1 MMAPLG
7 TYRCVESKEVIGMK
21 ILRSSRQRNQ
31 AGMSLIE
38 LMIALV
44 VLAVGMLGVIVMVT
58 TAIQNNTKNKQDNGG
73 TMMAQF
79 ILEQIASIP
88 ANKVPAPVLVVTDC
102 NPAGPQNWNINTTGG
117 GQPIGIGALL
127 IQPPNQNAGDIDW
140 LNQAYG
146 AVPAGYRM
154 RYVSCGA
161 GGSSVAY
168 DVRWNVQVLPDNF
181 TKLITV
187 SARPFNLNPNAARW
201 FARPVTLRTIGGI

>member
-1 MMAPLG
+1 MATPG
-7 TYRCVESKEVIGMK
+7 AGPRVECQEVIGMRV
-21 ILRSSRQRNQ
+21 LGRARRRSQ

-44 VLAVGMLGVIVMVT
+44 VLAVGMLGVIVMIT

-73 TMMAQF
+73 TMVAQLV
-79 ILEQIASIP
+79 LEQIASIP
-88 ANKVPAPVLVVTDC
+88 ASRNPVLVVQDC
-102 NPAGPQNWNINTTGG
+102 NPAGPQNWNINTAGG

-140 LNQAYG
+140 LNQGYG
-146 AVPAGYRM
+146 QVPAGYRM
-154 RYVSCGA
+154 RYVSCGV
-161 GGSSVAY
+161 GGNSVAY

-187 SARPFNLNPNAARW
+187 SARPFSLNPNSGQL